1 MSTINELKWSYLTA
15 LVNEIKGPNTLLS
28 GFFSNHV
35 TLPTEDIEI
44 DTVTGGR
51 EIAPFVRRDGAAIMV
66 SGLGST
72 FATVKAPNIRI
83 KRAFTPSPLL
93 FGRQPAT
100 TIFQSSGS
108 AVMSAVQAHIA
119 RDMTK
124 MNNMIA
130 NAEEYLSA
138 LALQGAITYEVA
150 DQEVFKVTFPRNSDH
165 NITLTTFW
173 NDSTPAN
180 IFITEDI
187 YRVKRL
193 INEATGLTV
202 TDAICGSEAA
212 ATFRKLV
219 AGGHIKPLDRSSG
232 VAVGS
237 ITFNEQYR
245 DNGALYM
252 GTFEGINFW
261 EYARTADLN
270 GVSTAMVRAKYVEFV
285 ANSPAA
291 ERTMYYGAIPD
302 MDAFQGSL
310 FVAEKF
316 SKSWMEKDPSAQI
329 ALIHT
334 RPLPVPRRPD
344 ATVSMKVVSG

>member
-15 LVNEIKGPNTLLS
+15 LVNEIKGPNTLLG
-28 GFFSNHV
+28 GFFGNHV
-35 TLPTEDIEI
+35 ALPTEDIEI

-51 EIAPFVRRDGAAIMV
+51 EIAPFVRRDGAAVMV

-83 KRAFTPSPLL
+83 KRAFTPTPLL

-100 TIFQSSGS
+100 TIFQSSASGI
-108 AVMSAVQAHIA
+108 MSAVQAHIA

-138 LALQGAITYEVA
+138 MALQGAISYSVT
-150 DQEVFKVTFPRNSDH
+150 DQEVFTVTFPRNSDH
-165 NITLTTFW
+165 NITLSTFW
-173 NDSTPAN
+173 NDGTPAN
-180 IFITEDI
+180 VLFHEDI

-193 INEATGLTV
+193 INEATGLSV
-202 TDAICGSEAA
+202 TDAICGTEAA

-219 AGGHIKPLDRSSG
+219 AGGHITSLDLRN
-232 VAVGS
+232 VAMGS
-237 ITFNEQYR
+237 VTFNEQYR

-252 GTFEGINFW
+252 GTVDGINFW
-261 EYARTADLN
+261 EYGRAADLN
-270 GVSTAMVRAKYVEFV
+270 GVSTAMVRAKYVEFI

-302 MDAFQGSL
+302 MDAFQGNL
-310 FVAEKF
+310 FQAEKF
-316 SKSWMEKDPSAQI
+316 SKSWMEKDPSVQI
-329 ALIHT
+329 ALIHS